1 MEGDPAEKLENLRR
15 AFPGESDTVRRKGRG
30 CGGFRGNY
38 TQKTTAETM
47 RRALQP
53 FDIILHH
60 INFTNSY
67 PQFPPLFPQQ
77 GKPRSYAE
85 KSKNVEKEGARKRH
99 FRPRNTGC
107 SLYIT
112 SFSDGGGRNGVPRR
126 RKRRFYVKLTKAS
139 LRFFMEG
146 GGVKGWGRPDPWW
159 RRRSGRGRRCARR
172 NTHSTPGH
180 RSSRRYHRTT
190 SGVAGTAG
198 HRPCRRLP
206 AGRRG

>member
-15 AFPGESDTVRRKGRG
+15 AFPEESDTVRRKGRG

-67 PQFPPLFPQQ
+67 PQFPPLFPQR

-85 KSKNVEKEGARKRH
+85 KSKNVEKEGAQKRY
-99 FRPRNTGC
+99 FRPRNTGY

-112 SFSDGGGRNGVPRR
+112 SFSDGGGRNGAPRR

-139 LRFFMEG
+139 LRFLRGERG
-146 GGVKGWGRPDPWW
+146 QRVGSP
-159 RRRSGRGRRCARR
+159 RSM
-172 NTHSTPGH
+172 
-180 RSSRRYHRTT
+180 
-190 SGVAGTAG
+190 VA
-198 HRPCRRLP
+198 
-206 AGRRG
+206 